1 MLLKLLAWRKIP
13 LPTNIGVVLVEQE
26 VAGDEKSAVEVVVS
40 RNRQLM
46 DVRREREEL
55 RDGGGE
61 QDEVDSNHGGRLA
74 DLYEQLQMLD
84 SDTAELEASKI
95 LQGLGF
101 TEEMQRHQ
109 PGRSVVVGG

>member
-1 MLLKLLAWRKIP
+1 M
-13 LPTNIGVVLVEQE
+13 V
-26 VAGDEKSAVEVVVS
+26 GDEKGAVEVVVS

-61 QDEVDSNHGGRLA
+61 QDEDDSNHGGRLA

-95 LQGLGF
+95 LSKVRASRRRCNGSK
-101 TEEMQRHQ
+101 